1 MCNENLDLV
10 KLLGNCPKG
19 TKLWSPLF
27 GELNLEF
34 VEKRSVGASIVT
46 SDYCGSPCRFS
57 EDGTYYQGYKDA
69 ECVLFPSKECRD
81 WSKFELFKDG
91 DIVVSYDVR
100 PFILKGST
108 DGKFPLAY
116 GGVNSR
122 CEFIPSV
129 SIGERAWCSGILRKA
144 TPQEVDDMMTKMKEA
159 GYMWDA
165 DQKVLKKDLPVDTL
179 VVACDSYSSTFY
191 FHSMVVRR
199 YAGNHRC
206 FNNNGGSS
214 RSCNTLTEWRH
225 IIPLDKLIVNKEG
238 VVELDKVTDYGTCN
252 YNA

>member
-1 MCNENLDLV
+1 MCDEKLNLA
-10 KLLGNCPKG
+10 KLLSGCPKG

-46 SDYCGSPCRFS
+46 SDYCGSSCRFS

-81 WSKFELFKDG
+81 WSKFSIFKEGDFLANEDG
-91 DIVVSYDVR
+91 R
-100 PFILKGST
+100 AFIFR
-108 DGKFPLAY
+108 GKFSKNGYPMAY
-116 GGVNSR
+116 GGVDTCDN
-122 CEFIPSV
+122 FIPS
-129 SIGERAWCSGILRKA
+129 EDNKAWSSTSFRFA
-144 TPQEVDDMMTKMKEA
+144 TTDEINVLQTKMEEA

-165 DQKVLKKDLPVDTL
+165 NQKVLKKDLPVDTL
-179 VVACDSYSSTFY
+179 VVVCDSYSSTFY
-191 FHSMVVRR
+191 FHSMAVRR

-214 RSCNTLTEWRH
+214 LSCNILTEWRH

-238 VVELDKVTDYGTCN
+238 VVELDKVTDYGTHN
-252 YNA
+252 YYA

>member
-34 VEKRSVGASIVT
+34 VEKRNVGASIVT
-46 SDYCGSPCRFS
+46 SDYCGSSCRFS

>member
-1 MCNENLDLV
+1 MCDEKLNLA
-10 KLLGNCPKG
+10 KLLSSCPKG

-46 SDYCGSPCRFS
+46 SDHCGSSCRFN

-91 DIVVSYDVR
+91 DIVVSYDER

-108 DGKFPLAY
+108 NGKFPLAY
-116 GGVNSR
+116 GGVNSK
-122 CEFIPSV
+122 CEFIPS
-129 SIGERAWCSGILRKA
+129 IGERSWCSGILRKA
-144 TPQEVDDMMTKMKEA
+144 TPQEVDDMMTKMKQA
-159 GYMWDA
+159 GYIWNA
-165 DQKVLKKDLPVDTL
+165 NQKVLKKDLPIDTL
-179 VVACDSYSSTFY
+179 VVACDSYSSIFY

-199 YAGNHRC
+199 YAGNHTC
-206 FNNNGGSS
+206 FSNNGGSS
-214 RSCNTLTEWRH
+214 YCDTISTTKWRH
-225 IIPLDKLIVNKEG
+225 IIPLDKLTVNKEG
-238 VVELDKVTDYGTCN
+238 IVELDKVTDYGTYN
-252 YNA
+252 YHV

>member
-1 MCNENLDLV
+1 MCDEKLNLA
-10 KLLGNCPKG
+10 KLLSSCPKG

-27 GELNLEF
+27 GEVTFEF
-34 VEKRSVGASIVT
+34 VEKRNVGAPIVLT
-46 SDYCGSPCRFS
+46 SPDGSLCRFG
-57 EDGTYYQGYKDA
+57 EDGTYYQGYEDA
-69 ECVLFPSKECRD
+69 ECLLFPSKNCRD

-159 GYMWDA
+159 GYIWDA

-179 VVACDSYSSTFY
+179 VAVCDTSNSDVY
-191 FHSMVVRR
+191 FHSMAIRR
-199 YAGNHRC
+199 YAGEHKC
-206 FNNNGGSS
+206 FNNNGGSKS
-214 RSCNTLTEWRH
+214 SSFSTWWRH
-225 IIPLDKLIVNKEG
+225 IIPLDKLTVNKEG
-238 VVELDKVTDYGTCN
+238 IVELDKVTDYGTHN
-252 YNA
+252 YYA